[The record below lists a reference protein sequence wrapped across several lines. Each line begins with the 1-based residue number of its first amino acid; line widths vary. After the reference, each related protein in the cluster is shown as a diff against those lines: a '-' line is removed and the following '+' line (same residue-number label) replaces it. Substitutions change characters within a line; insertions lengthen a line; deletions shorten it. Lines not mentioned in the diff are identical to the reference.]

1 MCSLEECET
10 GNKKKRERKMM
21 DRVEKELMMTLV
33 KTVQSKTNYT
43 TFEEKEDETSEKL
56 RFKVSKTHSKT
67 KRKS

>member
-1 MCSLEECET
+1 MIDT
-10 GNKKKRERKMM
+10 
-21 DRVEKELMMTLV
+21 VEKELMMTLV